1 MLSKRGLW
9 LRHAN
14 CCVLDDDA
22 CLGHNL
28 SSFDL
33 LLLYCTLMM
42 CVSFSDTAAAHTL
55 IVLNAKQK
63 SELHG
68 LLYVEHWGMGC
79 LSRWLAGLVGRTNN
93 VSIHRYTTQ
102 I

>member
-22 CLGHNL
+22 CLGHNP

-33 LLLYCTLMM
+33 LLLYCMVMM

-55 IVLNAKQK
+55 IVLNAEQNCMAC
-63 SELHG
+63 
-68 LLYVEHWGMGC
+68 YVEHWGMGC